1 MTEEAS
7 STTEGTARTLVLDS
21 SVAVKFY
28 VREEL
33 HEEALDFLAAAE
45 SGAVELV
52 APATLQPEFFNAL
65 WWKYRRGELSQDE
78 VSRSWNR
85 LLEDEPAS
93 LYAPE
98 DLMPRAAEIVFDSG
112 VIVYDALFLALA
124 ESTEAITVTADDKL
138 LRALEGTGYADLAHS
153 LARVDS
159 LL

>member
-1 MTEEAS
+1 M
-7 STTEGTARTLVLDS
+7 VLDS

-33 HEEALDFLAAAE
+33 HEEALEVLAAAE

-65 WWKYRRGELSQDE
+65 WWKHRRGELSQDE
-78 VSRSWNR
+78 VRRSWNR

-98 DLMPRAAEIVFDSG
+98 DLMPRAAEIVFDTG
-112 VIVYDALFLALA
+112 VIIYDALFLALA
-124 ESTEAITVTADDKL
+124 EDAQAVMVTADGKL
-138 LRALEGTGYADLAHS
+138 VRALEGTGHAS
-153 LARVDS
+153 LASPLGQIDNVLR
-159 LL
+159 

>member
-1 MTEEAS
+1 MS
-7 STTEGTARTLVLDS
+7 SEGAAQTLVLDS

-28 VREEL
+28 VREEF
-33 HEEALDFLAAAE
+33 HEEALDALAAAE
-45 SGAVELV
+45 SGTVELV

-78 VSRSWNR
+78 VRQSWNR

-112 VIVYDALFLALA
+112 IIIYDALFLALA
-124 ESTEAITVTADDKL
+124 ESTETVTLTADSKL
-138 LRALEGTGYADLAHS
+138 LRALEGTDYAN
-153 LARVDS
+153 LARS
-159 LL
+159 LTSVGDLLG